1 MSMWKRTDDPQSPGT
16 PYQPESEPAPAARR
30 HNPAPS
36 GGRAVIGPSIR
47 IQGDLTG
54 EEDLVIEGRVEGK
67 IDLKQ
72 QSVTIG
78 ESGRVQADVFGRTIT
93 VEGEVRGNLVADEQI
108 TVRRT
113 GQVQGNLTAPRV
125 SLEDGAKF
133 KGSIDMEPRPG
144 SRPSSGPRGI
154 ETKSSPGSGG
164 KPDGGKPEAGKPETG
179 STDGGTPAKTA
190 EGSR

>member
-1 MSMWKRTDDPQSPGT
+1 MSMWKRTDDPQT
-16 PYQPESEPAPAARR
+16 PAPAYQPESEPPPAARR
-30 HNPAPS
+30 NNPAPSS

-67 IDLKQ
+67 VDLKQ

-78 ESGRVQADVFGRTIT
+78 QSGRVQADVFGRNIT

-113 GQVQGNLTAPRV
+113 GHVQGNLTAPRV

-133 KGSIDMEPRPG
+133 KGSIDMEPRG
-144 SRPSSGPRGI
+144 ESRSGSGPRVV
-154 ETKSSPGSGG
+154 ETKGGADSKAPAVPAPGA
-164 KPDGGKPEAGKPETG
+164 KPEI
-179 STDGGTPAKTA
+179 GTPAKTA
-190 EGSR
+190 EGGR

>member
-1 MSMWKRTDDPQSPGT
+1 MSMWKRTDDPQNPT
-16 PYQPESEPAPAARR
+16 PYQPEPEPAATPRR
-30 HNPAPS
+30 ANPAPNP

-47 IQGDLTG
+47 IQGDLMG

-67 IDLKQ
+67 VELKQ
-72 QSVTIG
+72 QSVTVG
-78 ESGRVQADVFGRTIT
+78 QSGRVKADVFARTIT

-133 KGSIDMEPRPG
+133 KGSIDMEPKGEPRLAAAPARSE
-144 SRPSSGPRGI
+144 SRPESRPESKGGL
-154 ETKSSPGSGG
+154 GG
-164 KPDGGKPEAGKPETG
+164 KAAGEPGKAV
-179 STDGGTPAKTA
+179 A
-190 EGSR
+190 EGAG

>member
-1 MSMWKRTDDPQSPGT
+1 MSMWKRTDDPASP
-16 PYQPESEPAPAARR
+16 PSYAPEPEPAAAPQPRRNSPAA
-30 HNPAPS
+30 

-47 IQGDLTG
+47 INGDLSG

-67 IDLKQ
+67 VDLKQ

-78 ESGRVQADVFGRTIT
+78 QSGRVKADVFARTIT

-133 KGSIDMEPRPG
+133 KGSIDMEPKGEPRPAAG
-144 SRPSSGPRGI
+144 PARPAELKAAG
-154 ETKSSPGSGG
+154 GG
-164 KPDGGKPEAGKPETG
+164 KPAGGEPGRA
-179 STDGGTPAKTA
+179 AA
-190 EGSR
+190 EGAG

>member
-1 MSMWKRTDDPQSPGT
+1 MSMWKRTDDPQTPGT
-16 PYQPESEPAPAARR
+16 PYQPESEPAPATRR

-113 GQVQGNLTAPRV
+113 GHVQGNLTAPRV

-133 KGSIDMEPRPG
+133 KGSIDMEPRSG
-144 SRPSSGPRGI
+144 NRPAPGPRSV
-154 ETKSSPGSGG
+154 ESKSSTEPAGKSESGASGSGT
-164 KPDGGKPEAGKPETG
+164 PT
-179 STDGGTPAKTA
+179 GGTPAKAA
-190 EGSR
+190 EGGR

>member
-1 MSMWKRTDDPQSPGT
+1 MSMWKRTDDPTAPSSYP
-16 PYQPESEPAPAARR
+16 PESEPAAPPPPRR
-30 HNPAPS
+30 NQPTA

-47 IQGDLTG
+47 INGDLTG

-67 IDLKQ
+67 VDLKQ
-72 QSVTIG
+72 QTVTVG
-78 ESGRVQADVFGRTIT
+78 QSGRVKADIFARTIT

-133 KGSIDMEPRPG
+133 KGSIDMEPKGEPRPG
-144 SRPSSGPRGI
+144 AALARP
-154 ETKSSPGSGG
+154 
-164 KPDGGKPEAGKPETG
+164 
-179 STDGGTPAKTA
+179 A
-190 EGSR
+190 EGKGAPGATPTAGEPGRAAAEGAG